1 MALPNGPMEIV
12 FSFDTTGSMSGCLNE
27 VRGRVSDMV
36 QRLQADIPGIKMAV
50 FAHGDYCDRHNY
62 ITKFVDFTDDVAKLV
77 DFTQNVK
84 STGGG
89 DFDECYEL
97 VLYEVRTKLSWTP
110 GSQRALVMIGD
121 CNPHEPNYPDN
132 KLKLD
137 WRVEADELGKMGVR
151 IYSVQCHSYNAEKF
165 YSEIAKRTD
174 GRHLKLSDFKNIFD
188 FLMTVCYR
196 ERGDDLFL
204 SYEKEVRARST
215 NISKDLHQLFG
226 DLRDRG
232 PGSATSDTS
241 SADSK
246 TTVTVKKVGKGGKA
260 VPKMLELKKA
270 TKPVLKSIKK
280 PPTGTTKKKPVPANK
295 KYLEKYLPKLRR
307 ENVPDTNFLLRA
319 MPWSKWQLVVSP
331 KQKIVMDAPKQMA
344 SNISYPRKGTGSG
357 YRAKQIFGGKTKV
370 PAIYEV
376 AVQTKSHARKYVTY
390 SKVCHGFTTTTSM
403 NWENKLF
410 WRKDIKAQ
418 VDSVVKKDC
427 SVFVRR
433 LLLKSDKAKD
443 QVKQA
448 FRRYDYAWKGL
459 RSVRDGHRTVSKGDT
474 EISCEME
481 M

>member
-77 DFTQNVK
+77 DFTQNVS

-89 DFDECYEL
+89 DSDECYEL
-97 VLYEVRTKLSWTP
+97 VLHEVRTKLSWTA

-121 CNPHEPNYPDN
+121 CNPHEPSYRDN

-151 IYSVQCHSYNAEKF
+151 IYSVQCHSHNADKF
-165 YSEIAKRTD
+165 YSEIARRTD
-174 GRHLKLSDFKNIFD
+174 GHHLKLSDFKNIFD

-204 SYEKEVRARST
+204 SYEKEVRARSADI
-215 NISKDLHQLFG
+215 NKDLHKLFG
-226 DLRDRG
+226 DLRDKAPEG
-232 PGSATSDTS
+232 ATSGS
-241 SADSK
+241 SSK
-246 TTVTVKKVGKGGKA
+246 SSKASAVKLGKGGKTSKTVKVGKESKPA
-260 VPKMLELKKA
+260 LKTIKKSS
-270 TKPVLKSIKK
+270 TSIKK
-280 PPTGTTKKKPVPANK
+280 VKPPTPNYK
-295 KYLEKYLPKLRR
+295 KYMEKYLPKLRR
-307 ENVPDTNFLLRA
+307 ENVPESNFLMREMA
-319 MPWSKWQLVVSP
+319 WSKWQLVISP
-331 KQKIVMDAPKQMA
+331 SQKIVIDTPKQMA
-344 SNISYPRKGTGSG
+344 SNVSSKRSGSDCG
-357 YRAKQIFGGKTKV
+357 YRAKQIFGGKTNV
-370 PAIYEV
+370 PAIYEIG
-376 AVQTKSHARKYVTY
+376 VQTKSHARKYVTY
-390 SKVCHGFTTTTSM
+390 NKVCRGFTTTGM

-410 WRKDIKAQ
+410 GRKDIRVQ
-418 VDSVVKKDC
+418 IDNIVKNNC

-433 LLLKSDKAKD
+433 MQLKNDKSKG
-443 QVKQA
+443 QVRQA
-448 FRRYDYAWKGL
+448 LKRYDYAWKGL
-459 RSVRDGHRTVSKGDT
+459 RSVRNGHRSAFKGDI

-481 M
+481 V